1 MKKFKIILLT
11 FMLSFSSVSEKKY
24 FSNTSGEILDDLLIG
39 FNYETKDATFERSGK
54 IPLETFSD
62 SDQEYILKWNETKGF
77 YHRLDLKY
85 YSKKKDGIELK
96 VNDQELL
103 FTWTYLKNHL
113 MNI

>member
-1 MKKFKIILLT
+1 MKPK
-11 FMLSFSSVSEKKY
+11 
-24 FSNTSGEILDDLLIG
+24 N
-39 FNYETKDATFERSGK
+39 ATFERSGK

-62 SDQEYILKWNETKGF
+62 SDKEYILKWNETKGF
-77 YHRLDLKY
+77 LSSFRFKISLE
-85 YSKKKDGIELK
+85 KKDGIELK